1 MLFPHHFNS
10 LPGSP
15 LSSHTVQINHRAQHV
30 AGLQSIAAVE
40 NAAAHLC
47 RAGAFAEHL
56 LWPETVPSLQA
67 ECVILTTTRGVGT
80 TVQTRA
86 PRFRGMGSLASHT
99 ACQWQTETWGQR
111 PGSFQSSLLVPSF
124 ELRKPGGSHSVLDLG
139 ILAVCTH
146 TCYLR
151 PLFSDCHIYQLTL
164 GTQRNAS
171 KKT

>member
-30 AGLQSIAAVE
+30 AGLQSIAAVK

-56 LWPETVPSLQA
+56 LWPETVPSMQA

-86 PRFRGMGSLASHT
+86 PRFRGMGSLARVT
-99 ACQWQTETWGQR
+99 
-111 PGSFQSSLLVPSF
+111 LLVSDKRRREASAQAPSRVHF
-124 ELRKPGGSHSVLDLG
+124 WSP
-139 ILAVCTH
+139 
-146 TCYLR
+146 
-151 PLFSDCHIYQLTL
+151 PLNCI
-164 GTQRNAS
+164 GREEVTQFW
-171 KKT
+171 T

>member
-47 RAGAFAEHL
+47 RAGAFAKHL
-56 LWPETVPSLQA
+56 LSPETVPSLQA
-67 ECVILTTTRGVGT
+67 ECVILTTIRGVGT

-86 PRFRGMGSLASHT
+86 PRFRGMGSLAT
-99 ACQWQTETWGQR
+99 VT
-111 PGSFQSSLLVPSF
+111 L
-124 ELRKPGGSHSVLDLG
+124 
-139 ILAVCTH
+139 
-146 TCYLR
+146 
-151 PLFSDCHIYQLTL
+151 LFSDKWRCESSAQAPSRVHFWSPPLNWVSQEEV
-164 GTQRNAS
+164 TQFW
-171 KKT
+171 T